1 MINPTLINWNEQ
13 QMGRWFRDR
22 WDEGIRNKQPIKR
35 ETRNVE
41 SKSIPLFFSFIVD
54 RGKVIYLFYFLIE
67 FKRWWFYFCCYF
79 SLIRYKKMYLKFRET
94 FTILRIKYTNLFYFY
109 FNIISRGK
117 EKKIYYFNLA
127 LFHITRRWIYFYH
140 IFIKILLEISQVL

>member
-1 MINPTLINWNEQ
+1 
-13 QMGRWFRDR
+13 
-22 WDEGIRNKQPIKR
+22 
-35 ETRNVE
+35 
-41 SKSIPLFFSFIVD
+41 
-54 RGKVIYLFYFLIE
+54 
-67 FKRWWFYFCCYF
+67 
-79 SLIRYKKMYLKFRET
+79 MYLKFRET